1 MAISN
6 AQSAATSAPATSQ
19 SSPLV
24 MRIIGA
30 VALAHLI
37 NDLIQAV
44 LPSIYPML
52 KASYGLTFTQIGLIT
67 LTFQLTASLLQPWV
81 GYHTDRH
88 PKPWLLPAGTV
99 CTLIGILMM
108 SVVGSF
114 PMILLA
120 AGLIGVGS
128 STFHPEASRVA
139 RLASGG
145 RFGLAQSTFQVGGNA
160 GSAFGP
166 LLAAAIIIPYG
177 QGHVAW
183 FGLFALFALFVLY
196 RISRWYANHLS
207 LFKLKQGQAA
217 THGLSKRR
225 VISALVVL
233 GLLVFSKY
241 FYMASLTSYFTF
253 YLIEKFDLSVA
264 SSQLHLFLFL
274 GAVAAGTFFGGPI
287 GDKIGRKAVIWFSI
301 LGVAPF
307 TLMLPH
313 VDLFWTSVLSV
324 VIGFILAS
332 AFSAIVV
339 YAQELVPGNVGMI
352 AGVFF
357 GLMFGFG
364 GIGAALLGHLAD
376 IHGIEYVYFLCSFL
390 PLLGVS
396 GDLSAQNQKSLT
408 LSLILSK
415 AGKSDAARHFH
426 SGCRRAAAPFLP
438 AAGDEAAPRASV
450 VRYTQSSRHT
460 FDIR

>member
-6 AQSAATSAPATSQ
+6 VQSAATSAPASAQ

-52 KASYGLTFTQIGLIT
+52 KQSYGLTFTQVGLIT
-67 LTFQLTASLLQPWV
+67 LAFQLTASLLQPWV
-81 GYHTDRH
+81 GYYTDRH
-88 PKPWLLPAGTV
+88 PKPYLLPMGMI

-108 SVVGSF
+108 SQVGSF
-114 PMILLA
+114 PLILLA
-120 AGLIGVGS
+120 SALIGIGS

-160 GSAFGP
+160 GTAFGP

-177 QGHVAW
+177 QGNVAW
-183 FGLFALFALFVLY
+183 FGLFAVFALVVLY
-196 RISRWYANHLS
+196 AISRWYANHLR

-217 THGLSKRR
+217 THGLSKAR
-225 VISALVVL
+225 VLSALVVL

-241 FYMASLTSYFTF
+241 FYMSSFTSYFTF

-287 GDKIGRKAVIWFSI
+287 GDRIGRKAVIWFSI

-307 TLMLPH
+307 TLILPH

-364 GIGAALLGHLAD
+364 GIGAALLGYLAD
-376 IHGIEYVYFLCSFL
+376 VHGIEYVYRLCAYLPLFGILAIFL
-390 PLLGVS
+390 PR
-396 GDLSAQNQKSLT
+396 
-408 LSLILSK
+408 SK
-415 AGKSDAARHFH
+415 KA
-426 SGCRRAAAPFLP
+426 
-438 AAGDEAAPRASV
+438 
-450 VRYTQSSRHT
+450 
-460 FDIR
+460 

>member
-1 MAISN
+1 MSTLTASP
-6 AQSAATSAPATSQ
+6 AAATTTPQA
-19 SSPLV
+19 SPLV
-24 MRIIGA
+24 MRILGA
-30 VALAHLI
+30 CALAHLI
-37 NDLIQAV
+37 NDLIQSV

-52 KASYGLTFTQIGLIT
+52 KANYGLTFTQVGLIT

-88 PKPWLLPAGTV
+88 PKPWLLPAGSI
-99 CTLIGILMM
+99 CTLIGIVMM
-108 SVVGSF
+108 SMVGSF
-114 PMILLA
+114 PLILLA
-120 AGLIGVGS
+120 AALIGIGS
-128 STFHPEASRVA
+128 STFHPEASRIA

-166 LLAAAIIIPYG
+166 LLAAAIIIPFG
-177 QGHVAW
+177 QANVAW
-183 FGLFALFALFVLY
+183 FGLFAVFALFVLY
-196 RISRWYANHLS
+196 RISRWYAHHLN
-207 LFKLKQGQAA
+207 LFKLKAGQAA
-217 THGLSKRR
+217 THGLSKGR

-307 TLMLPH
+307 TLLMPH
-313 VDLFWTSVLSV
+313 VDLFWTTVLSV

-376 IHGIEYVYFLCSFL
+376 VHGIEYVYFLCSFL
-390 PLLGVS
+390 PLFGV
-396 GDLSAQNQKSLT
+396 LA
-408 LSLILSK
+408 I
-415 AGKSDAARHFH
+415 
-426 SGCRRAAAPFLP
+426 FLP
-438 AAGDEAAPRASV
+438 R
-450 VRYTQSSRHT
+450 TKKT
-460 FDIR
+460 

>member
-1 MAISN
+1 MALSN
-6 AQSAATSAPATSQ
+6 TQAGTPSTPAAAQ

-52 KASYGLTFTQIGLIT
+52 KDSYGLTFTQVGLIT

-99 CTLIGILMM
+99 CTLVGIVMM
-108 SVVGSF
+108 SMVGSF
-114 PMILLA
+114 ALILLA
-120 AGLIGVGS
+120 AALIGIGS

-145 RFGLAQSTFQVGGNA
+145 RYGLAQSTFQVGGNA

-177 QGHVAW
+177 QGNVAW
-183 FGLFALFALFVLY
+183 FGVFALFALFVLY
-196 RISRWYANHLS
+196 RISRWYANHLN

-217 THGLSKRR
+217 THGLSRGR
-225 VISALVVL
+225 VLSALVVL

-241 FYMASLTSYFTF
+241 FYMASFTSYFTF

-287 GDKIGRKAVIWFSI
+287 GDRIGRKAVIWFSI

-307 TLMLPH
+307 TLVLPY
-313 VDLFWTSVLSV
+313 VDLLWTSILSM
-324 VIGFILAS
+324 VIGFVLAS

-376 IHGIEYVYFLCSFL
+376 IRGIEYVYWLCSFL
-390 PLLGVS
+390 PLFGV
-396 GDLSAQNQKSLT
+396 LA
-408 LSLILSK
+408 I
-415 AGKSDAARHFH
+415 
-426 SGCRRAAAPFLP
+426 FLP
-438 AAGDEAAPRASV
+438 RTKKA
-450 VRYTQSSRHT
+450 
-460 FDIR
+460 